1 MNWNCKLRCLPVIFS
16 LLSGAPWA
24 DAQMPAIIPLPQKM
38 EVQPGSFVLRS
49 HGHLLGAGTKIV
61 VNPGSEETGRYLAGE
76 LRRRTSVELDVLPE
90 AKAGGSGNIEL
101 RLEGT
106 NSEPGGEGYMLTVA
120 PKGVVIQAGASAGL
134 FYGAQS
140 LLQLLPVP
148 DKAASRPTSWSI
160 PSVHVEDQPRFRWR
174 GLMLDVSRHFFTK
187 EEVERLL
194 DEMAWHKLNV
204 FHWHLVDDQGW
215 RIEIKK
221 YPRLTEVGAWRKE
234 IGFGLDA
241 KSSTAFGPD
250 GRYGGYYTQEDI
262 REVVAYAQ
270 TRHIEI
276 VPEIEMPGH
285 SSAALMAYPQFSC
298 TGGPFTTDLP
308 GGVFNGVYCAG
319 NEDSFSF
326 VEDVLTEV
334 CALFPGPYIHIGG
347 DEVLVD
353 NWKNCPKCQARM
365 RQEGLTKESELEGY
379 FIRRVEKI
387 VNAHHRRLVG
397 WSEIRQGGLAANAT
411 VMDWVGGAVE
421 AATAG
426 HDVVMSPLADCY
438 FDHYQSQNQAKEPHA
453 IGGYLPLHQVYA
465 FEPIPTNLPASYQQH
480 ILGAQANVWTEYMPS
495 FEHVE
500 YMVFPRLC
508 ALAEVDWSP
517 KASRNW
523 DDFSRRV
530 RIDCLRLDQLGVN
543 HRAVSATAEEPLADP

>member
-1 MNWNCKLRCLPVIFS
+1 MNRNSRLCLLGSFLA
-16 LLSGAPWA
+16 LLGGAVCA
-24 DAQMPAIIPLPQKM
+24 NAQAPAIIPLPEKM
-38 EVQPGSFVLRS
+38 EVRPGNFVLQA
-49 HGHLLGAGTKIV
+49 HAHLLGSGTKII
-61 VNPGSEETGRYLAGE
+61 VNPGAEETGRYLANA
-76 LRRRTSVELDVLPE
+76 LRLRARIALDVVP
-90 AKAGGSGNIEL
+90 AGKAERSRSIEL
-101 RLEGT
+101 TLEGT
-106 NSEPGGEGYMLTVA
+106 NSELGQEGYALTVA
-120 PKGVVIQAGASAGL
+120 PKGVTIRADSAAGL
-134 FYGAQS
+134 FYGAQT
-140 LLQLLPVP
+140 LLQLLPITNETGSPKSVAVP
-148 DKAASRPTSWSI
+148 CVNI
-160 PSVHVEDQPRFRWR
+160 EDQPRFRWR

-221 YPRLTEVGAWRKE
+221 YPRLTEMGAWRKA

-241 KSSTAFGPD
+241 KSSTAYGPD
-250 GRYGGYYTQEDI
+250 GRYGGFYTQDEI
-262 REVVAYAQ
+262 REVVVYAQ
-270 TRHIEI
+270 ARHIEI

-285 SSAALMAYPQFSC
+285 STAALMAYPQFSC

-319 NEDSFSF
+319 NEDSFAF
-326 VEDVLTEV
+326 VDDVLTEV
-334 CALFPGPYIHIGG
+334 CALFPGPYIHVGG
-347 DEVLVD
+347 DEVPVD

-365 RQEGLTKESELEGY
+365 RQEGLTKESELESY
-379 FIRRVEKI
+379 FIRRVEKM
-387 VNAHHRRLVG
+387 VNAKHKRLVG
-397 WSEIRQGGLAANAT
+397 WSEIREGGLAPSAT

-438 FDHYQSQNQAKEPHA
+438 FDHYQSQDHSKEPRA

-465 FEPIPTNLPASYQQH
+465 FEPIPTNLPSAYEPH

-508 ALAEVDWSP
+508 ALAEVVWSP
-517 KASRNW
+517 KTSRNW

-530 RIDCLRLDQLGVN
+530 RVDCARLDQLGVN
-543 HRAVSATAEEPLADP
+543 HRGVSDIAQEPAVDP